1 MTHVA
6 AALLA
11 VCLASAQTTKPVV
24 MSKGSTVPQKAFK
37 IAPQTFRD
45 LERRFDGRLE
55 SLVPDLNEPVDLLG
69 ETRGIYVEGYGI
81 VFTAVVSLVKAPELN
96 PFLREV
102 PKARADHIH
111 QLRIDRLPLL
121 KAAMK
126 EMMHNMAMTFAI
138 QVPPDQK
145 LMLEVR
151 LKYATWENT
160 VGMPAHIVMTATR
173 GGVQLDEIQEEIQ

>member
-1 MTHVA
+1 MTRLA
-6 AALLA
+6 MALLA
-11 VCLASAQTTKPVV
+11 VCLASAQTTQPVA
-24 MSKGSTVPQKAFK
+24 MSKGTRAYK

-45 LERRFDGRLE
+45 LERRFDSRLE
-55 SLVPDLNEPVDLLG
+55 GLVPDLNEPVDLLG

-81 VFTAVVSLVKAPELN
+81 VYTAIVSLVKAPELT
-96 PFLREV
+96 PFLREIG
-102 PKARADHIH
+102 KDRADRVHK
-111 QLRIDRLPLL
+111 LRVERLPLL

-160 VGMPAHIVMTATR
+160 AGMPAHVVMTATR